1 MSDENGK
8 NDTRDMLE
16 KIDEQL
22 QKHRQALEKSEQNL
36 RRAQEKIRNCKKSMS
51 DIQRMRSAIIGEK
64 VVALGFDTVQEL
76 ERLYELARARKEEYH
91 PQRQEMLSEVHA
103 ENEHRE
109 GTMM

>member
-22 QKHRQALEKSEQNL
+22 QKHRQALEKAEQNL
-36 RRAQEKIRNCKKSMS
+36 RRAQEKIRSCKKSMS

-64 VVALGFDTVQEL
+64 VVALGFDTVQNSNASMNLHGREKRNTIL
-76 ERLYELARARKEEYH
+76 SGKRCYRKSMPKMNIERGR
-91 PQRQEMLSEVHA
+91 
-103 ENEHRE
+103 
-109 GTMM
+109 